1 MWTTLLIL
9 AVALNLEPNRLGII
23 GLLLLRPRPIRQLL
37 VFLCTSFVTTSVAGL
52 TVLYLAYRGSFL
64 QGESSSAIMQI
75 SVGAVALIAA
85 AVLFTN
91 IPLPGSKRP
100 VPAGS
105 VGVATGADPKESD
118 PAESGPTESE
128 AIQSSGMG
136 LVDNFTKRLGKLAHG
151 DSAAVGRLH
160 RASAADRRVRRTA
173 GSPGYCAVHVPDRG
187 QHHSADSDDR
197 VRRCQGPDGSG
208 TRRAASLGTGPQ
220 PPRLRRAARSCRRP
234 DGHGRPQPAV
244 TDPGRRQYFSRLRL
258 FR

>member
-151 DSAAVGRLH
+151 DSMWLPAALGVGIALPSVDYI
-160 RASAADRRVRRTA
+160 ALLLLI
-173 GSPGYCAVHVPDRG
+173 
-187 QHHSADSDDR
+187 
-197 VRRCQGPDGSG
+197 
-208 TRRAASLGTGPQ
+208 AASGE
-220 PPRLRRAARSCRRP
+220 PPEVQVTALFTFLIVANTILLIPMIGYVVAKDRTVRVLEGLRAWVLARSRR
-234 DGHGRPQPAV
+234 DYAALLALAGVLMV
-244 TDPGRRQYFSRLRL
+244 TVGLSRL
-258 FR
+258 

>member
-105 VGVATGADPKESD
+105 VGSPDGSVPDD
-118 PAESGPTESE
+118 SE

-136 LVDNFTKRLGKLAHG
+136 LVDNFTKRLGRLAHG
-151 DSAAVGRLH
+151 DSMWLPAALGVGIALPSVDYI
-160 RASAADRRVRRTA
+160 ALLLLI
-173 GSPGYCAVHVPDRG
+173 
-187 QHHSADSDDR
+187 
-197 VRRCQGPDGSG
+197 
-208 TRRAASLGTGPQ
+208 AASGE
-220 PPRLRRAARSCRRP
+220 PPNVQVTALFTFLIVANTILLIPMIGYVVAKDRTVRVLEGLRAWVLARSRR
-234 DGHGRPQPAV
+234 DYAALLALAGVLMV
-244 TDPGRRQYFSRLRL
+244 TVGLSRL
-258 FR
+258 